1 MGGEANTLPGKVVF
15 DWRPDDSVDGDR
27 YKFGAVN
34 APFLLFGCTCCG
46 LDFNRHFLK
55 NPIVSGVIREHNTT
69 WTAPRTMDEMVQKR
83 HSDSGFSHPRPQ
95 RLFHP
100 VEAPSVVFPIQSVQV
115 DWDRLEAKRP
125 IVLDTIDHMPAYL
138 IKPEVLAL
146 LDAEKHP
153 SYRLIL
159 DLMWTTGAQ
168 VSEVLALKP
177 TSFIDDGIEFGVIF
191 KTLKQRPG
199 RPTKVA
205 LQRSPKRYLPI
216 ADHALEDRIQSYLYA
231 GHFKKNR
238 SHLPDVPADR
248 EPTHSCVGRASRG
261 RAVSDQPHTFRHSFA
276 IHLLL
281 HGRPLKYVSQL
292 LGHKSV
298 DSTEIYTNVLTVD
311 GAHFLDGVDFH

>member
-1 MGGEANTLPGKVVF
+1 
-15 DWRPDDSVDGDR
+15 
-27 YKFGAVN
+27 
-34 APFLLFGCTCCG
+34 
-46 LDFNRHFLK
+46 
-55 NPIVSGVIREHNTT
+55 
-69 WTAPRTMDEMVQKR
+69 MVQKNDR
-83 HSDSGFSHPRPQ
+83 DNGFSRPRPQ

-100 VEAPSVVFPIQSVQV
+100 VETPSVAFPIQSVQI

-125 IVLDTIDHMPAYL
+125 LVLDTIDHMPAYL
-138 IKPEVLAL
+138 LKPEVLAL

-153 SYRLIL
+153 TYRLIL
-159 DLMWTTGAQ
+159 DLMWTTGAR

-177 TSFIDDGIEFGVIF
+177 TSFIDDGYDFGVIL

-216 ADHALEDRIQSYLYA
+216 ADHALEDRVQSYLYA
-231 GHFKKNR
+231 GHFTKTDRIFPMCRQTVNR
-238 SHLPDVPADR
+238 HIHALVDR
-248 EPTHSCVGRASRG
+248 VGGAPFQIS
-261 RAVSDQPHTFRHSFA
+261 AHTFRHSFA

-311 GAHFLDGVDFH
+311 GAHFLDRVDFH